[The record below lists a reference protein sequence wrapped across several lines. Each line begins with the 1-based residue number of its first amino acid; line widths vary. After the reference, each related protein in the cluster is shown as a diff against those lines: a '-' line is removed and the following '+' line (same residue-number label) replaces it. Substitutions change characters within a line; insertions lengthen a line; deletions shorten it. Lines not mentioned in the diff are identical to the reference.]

1 MKKIYLASP
10 FFTNTERA
18 IYADVIS
25 NLRKH
30 GYDVFVPQE
39 HTIENGEKMPNSEW
53 ARAVFNMDMEAL
65 KNCDAVVALNWGLY
79 SDSGTAWECGAAYAL
94 GKPILQVICGHQEE
108 PYSCMMLSGA
118 TTYCYDYE
126 IIVAGYSVEELLQ
139 GRSCAWVEQK

>member
-1 MKKIYLASP
+1 MKIYLASP
-10 FFTNTERA
+10 FFQKREIEIYQRA
-18 IYADVIS
+18 IAI
-25 NLRKH
+25 LRNK
-30 GYDVFVPQE
+30 GYEVFVPQE
-39 HTIENGEKMPNSEW
+39 HTIPNGEKMPNTQW
-53 ARAVFNMDMEAL
+53 AKAVFDMDMEAL

-108 PYSCMMLSGA
+108 AYSCMMLSGA

>member
-1 MKKIYLASP
+1 MKIYLASP
-10 FFTNTERA
+10 FFQKREIEIYQRA
-18 IYADVIS
+18 IAI
-25 NLRKH
+25 LRNK
-30 GYDVFVPQE
+30 GYEVFVPQE
-39 HTIENGEKMPNSEW
+39 HTIPNGEKMPNTQW
-53 ARAVFNMDMEAL
+53 AKAVFDMDMEAL

-94 GKPILQVICGHQEE
+94 NKPILQVICGHQEE